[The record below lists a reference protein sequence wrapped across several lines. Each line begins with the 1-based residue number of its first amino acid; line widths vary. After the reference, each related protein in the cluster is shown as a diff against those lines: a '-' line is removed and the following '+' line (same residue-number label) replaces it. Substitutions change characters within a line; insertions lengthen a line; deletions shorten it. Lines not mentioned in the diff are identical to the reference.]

1 MIVDCRLKRIH
12 YRDNQ
17 IPNPVHLDL
26 MSLLE
31 TTELFDNN
39 LNFFHIEKGNIGV
52 IIKIRA

>member
-31 TTELFDNN
+31 ATESTDNN
-39 LNFFHIEKGNIGV
+39 LNFFHTEKGTMGLL
-52 IIKIRA
+52 